1 MCIDADVFLDLCE
14 LYPQTADDL
23 KMRALERRQFFID
36 QLHKSEAL
44 RKRKNM
50 AGLIG
55 GFHDQHRD
63 EVSLYD
69 QAKVDPD
76 KLEFG
81 EDEIDEDSFKM
92 AHETQKA
99 LTQANEMI
107 NQVRVLKKFVKNLH
121 KEIEDG
127 TVVLKRIAP
136 SKTKIKPTQPQIK
149 T

>member
-44 RKRKNM
+44 RKRKNIT
-50 AGLIG
+50 GLIG

-63 EVSLYD
+63 EVGLYD

-99 LTQANEMI
+99 LT
-107 NQVRVLKKFVKNLH
+107 
-121 KEIEDG
+121 
-127 TVVLKRIAP
+127 
-136 SKTKIKPTQPQIK
+136 
-149 T
+149 